1 MESFSKNWLA
11 ILLIVLVFS
20 SIGFL
25 FGWII
30 KGSQSCSCIQD
41 QMIPFQKFSDDIEPI
56 CIPLEGDMDS
66 IEDVEVKVFVNQKGD
81 VLKYNT
87 DSAQCRTIVRKII
100 VKD

>member
-1 MESFSKNWLA
+1 METFNKNWLA

-25 FGWII
+25 FGWIM
-30 KGSQSCSCIQD
+30 KGSQPCHCNKD
-41 QMIPFQKFSDDIEPI
+41 QMAPFERFIESTEPI
-56 CIPLEGDMDS
+56 CIPLDGEMDS
-66 IEDVEVKVFVNQKGD
+66 MEDVEVKVFVNQKGD

-87 DSAQCRTIVRKII
+87 DSTQSRTVVRKII